1 MAATVIDALL
11 VTLGLDTSDFRK
23 GQKDVSDD
31 LKKQREDAKKTA
43 KEMAEQGK
51 KAASFFSSIKT
62 ELLALTGVTVT
73 AGGLM
78 SLVKNTTSSLMDLSI
93 QSKALGM
100 TARELDGFGKAAESA
115 GSSFERITAALQ
127 GFQAAKQGSL
137 FGDTSSP
144 IFSGMRMLTALTGD
158 TFDVYSKDA
167 KSLAR
172 SYLESLRKVKD
183 PNIRRQIGAMGG
195 FDDATIQRNQEGRF
209 LPDVDRLT
217 KSSGITDASVKGAK
231 EFTEAWVVLNQNLET
246 TKNQFY
252 TFLIPYVREF
262 NGVLLQLSNWM
273 KSHPDEMRQKVES
286 FFGAIESGA
295 KVADN
300 AARSVGGW
308 ENAIKLLVATWVM
321 GITKA
326 FTGLFALTPP
336 AWFVA
341 ASAVGVG
348 AYQNISNAATKADHT
363 DSLWESIKQRWSA
376 GGWYNNQQNIQA
388 LSPEQRKKD
397 QDERSFWESTKN
409 LLSQAV
415 NALISPAG
423 AASMQPNIVG
433 GYQPNVPLNALPEQR
448 RQQQD
453 ERDYWES
460 TKNLLSKIA
469 DALISPA
476 GAATMQPDTSGY
488 QPNVPLNA
496 QAARLGAKGKAFLQ
510 AMAGEFGALEG
521 KYGLPAGLLSSVAA
535 TESGGDP
542 FAVSPKGAK
551 GPFQFMDGT
560 ARDMGLKGMDVYDPH
575 KSADAAARYLRYLL
589 DATGGDLEK
598 TLASY
603 NWGLG
608 NVQKKGMD
616 NLPSET
622 RNYVPKVMA
631 GMRPGAGMAV
641 DRAMPGQAG
650 GVYNFYGTKITTQ
663 AQNVEQLTSD
673 IKKHGDNRVM
683 LMAGYSGQ

>member
-11 VTLGLDTSDFRK
+11 VTLGLDTSQFRK
-23 GQKDVSDD
+23 GQQEVSDD
-31 LKKQREDAKKTA
+31 LKKQREDAKNTA

-73 AGGLM
+73 AGGLI
-78 SLVKNTTSSLMDLSI
+78 SFLKSTTSGLMDLSI
-93 QSKALGM
+93 QSKALGLS
-100 TARELDGFGKAAESA
+100 ARELDGWSKSAEAA
-115 GSSFERITAALQ
+115 GSSAEKISASLQ
-127 GFQAAKQGSL
+127 GFQGAIQGARVGDYSSSI
-137 FGDTSSP
+137 FG
-144 IFSGMRMLTALTGD
+144 GLAQLNALTGQN
-158 TFDVYSKDA
+158 FDVWGQDA
-167 KSLAR
+167 SSLAKT
-172 SYLESLRKVKD
+172 SLDALRKISD
-183 PNIRRQIGAMGG
+183 PNLRRQVGLSLG
-195 FDDATIQRNQEGRF
+195 FDDATLQRNQEGKF

-217 KSSGITDASVKGAK
+217 KSSGITDASTKGAK
-231 EFTEAWVVLNQNLET
+231 EFTAAWAELGQNLDTVKNQIYVGLIPTIRDLNGLLIEWSSGNAKSSSFFKELKRDINDITGIDLGSWTLSGDLRNLKDNFSMLGKVLNHLGNALNELNNGNFS
-246 TKNQFY
+246 KAAD
-252 TFLIPYVREF
+252 EF
-262 NGVLLQLSNWM
+262 KKAWYGTEDGKPTGNDALPGV
-273 KSHPDEMRQKVES
+273 
-286 FFGAIESGA
+286 
-295 KVADN
+295 
-300 AARSVGGW
+300 
-308 ENAIKLLVATWVM
+308 
-321 GITKA
+321 TKA
-326 FTGLFALTPP
+326 A
-336 AWFVA
+336 
-341 ASAVGVG
+341 
-348 AYQNISNAATKADHT
+348 
-363 DSLWESIKQRWSA
+363 E
-376 GGWYNNQQNIQA
+376 QA
-388 LSPEQRKKD
+388 LKKNGGTLDFKPD
-397 QDERSFWESTKN
+397 QDSAY
-409 LLSQAV
+409 LSPQQQATQKMLDAV
-415 NALISPAG
+415 KF
-423 AASMQPNIVG
+423 QP
-433 GYQPNVPLNALPEQR
+433 LPEQR

-521 KYGLPAGLLSSVAA
+521 KYGLPAGLLSSLSAA
-535 TESGGDP
+535 ESGGDP
-542 FAVSPKGAK
+542 YAVSPKGAK

-560 ARDMGLKGMDVYDPH
+560 ARDLGLKGMDVYDPH

-641 DRAMPGQAG
+641 DRSMPGQSGAT
-650 GVYNFYGTKITTQ
+650 YQFYGTKITTQ

-683 LMAGYSGQ
+683 LLAGYSGQ

>member
-11 VTLGLDTSDFRK
+11 ITLGLDTSDFRK

-73 AGGLM
+73 AGGLI
-78 SLVKNTTSSLMDLSI
+78 SFVKSTTSGLMDLSI

-100 TARELDGFGKAAESA
+100 SAKELDGWAKSAEAA
-115 GSSFERITAALQ
+115 GSSAEKITNVLK
-127 GFQAAKQGSL
+127 GFQDAKQGAT
-137 FGDTSSP
+137 FGDFTNPLYEVAP
-144 IFSGMRMLTALTGD
+144 ILRRLTGVEIN
-158 TFDVYSKDA
+158 TSKDDVPTIA
-167 KSLAR
+167 
-172 SYLESLRKVKD
+172 RKVFSALQKVKN
-183 PNIRRQIGAMGG
+183 PAMRRVLAERVGI
-195 FDDATIQRNQEGRF
+195 DDATLQRNQEGQF

-217 KSSGITDASVKGAK
+217 KSSGITDASTKGAK
-231 EFTEAWVVLNQNLET
+231 EFTAAWAELGQNLDTVKNQIYEGLIPTIRDLNGLLKEWSSGNVKSSSFFKELKRDINDITGIDLGSWTLSSDLRNLKDNFSMLGKVLNHLGNALNEL
-246 TKNQFY
+246 N
-252 TFLIPYVREF
+252 
-262 NGVLLQLSNWM
+262 NGN
-273 KSHPDEMRQKVES
+273 
-286 FFGAIESGA
+286 F
-295 KVADN
+295 
-300 AARSVGGW
+300 
-308 ENAIKLLVATWVM
+308 
-321 GITKA
+321 TKA
-326 FTGLFALTPP
+326 ADEFKKAWYGTEDGKPTGNDALPGVTSNSQSIYENSTYKKYNDLLNKYLPEWLGGTP
-336 AWFVA
+336 
-341 ASAVGVG
+341 S
-348 AYQNISNAATKADHT
+348 D
-363 DSLWESIKQRWSA
+363 
-376 GGWYNNQQNIQA
+376 
-388 LSPEQRKKD
+388 RKKD
-397 QDERSFWESTKN
+397 QDEKSYWDTTK
-409 LLSQAV
+409 
-415 NALISPAG
+415 
-423 AASMQPNIVG
+423 
-433 GYQPNVPLNALPEQR
+433 
-448 RQQQD
+448 
-453 ERDYWES
+453 
-460 TKNLLSKIA
+460 TLLSKIA
-469 DALISPA
+469 DAIVTPA
-476 GAATMQPDTSGY
+476 GASSLEPSIGGY

-560 ARDMGLKGMDVYDPH
+560 ARDLGLKGMDVYDPH

-598 TLASY
+598 ALASY

>member
-11 VTLGLDTSDFRK
+11 ITLGLDTSDFRK

-43 KEMAEQGK
+43 KDMAEQGK

-78 SLVKNTTSSLMDLSI
+78 SFVKSTTSGLMELSI
-93 QSKALGM
+93 QAKSLGM
-100 TARELDGFGKAAESA
+100 TAKELDGVGKAAEAA
-115 GSSFERITAALQ
+115 GSSVEKISAALQ
-127 GFQAAKQGSL
+127 GFQNAKQLAKVGVYDTPVQEAAIRLNSL
-137 FGDTSSP
+137 THDSFNIRDDSAQT
-144 IFSGMRMLTALTGD
+144 
-158 TFDVYSKDA
+158 TFRKI
-167 KSLAR
+167 
-172 SYLESLRKVKD
+172 LESARKVTD
-183 PNIRRQIGAMGG
+183 PDIRRQILQLVGI
-195 FDDATIQRNQEGRF
+195 DDAINQRNQEGKF

-217 KSSGITDASVKGAK
+217 KNSGISDESINGAK
-231 EFTEAWVVLNQNLET
+231 EFNSAWAELNQNLDT

-252 TFLIPYVREF
+252 TFLIPYVRDF
-262 NGVLLQLSNWM
+262 NVVLRDLSNWM
-273 KSHPDEMRQKVES
+273 KSHPEEMKQKVDA

-295 KVADN
+295 KMADK
-300 AARSVGGW
+300 AAQAVGGW
-308 ENAIKLLVATWVM
+308 ENAIKIIIGASVGGKLLFFLANLSKSLLGLARITLPGWLVAAAGLSAADKVDDLNQKAKESGVDVGTYLVGKM
-321 GITKA
+321 KEKQKENAEAFDKHFDYSPSGI
-326 FTGLFALTPP
+326 
-336 AWFVA
+336 
-341 ASAVGVG
+341 
-348 AYQNISNAATKADHT
+348 
-363 DSLWESIKQRWSA
+363 E
-376 GGWYNNQQNIQA
+376 
-388 LSPEQRKKD
+388 LSPQQRATQEMLD
-397 QDERSFWESTKN
+397 
-409 LLSQAV
+409 AV
-415 NALISPAG
+415 KF
-423 AASMQPNIVG
+423 QP
-433 GYQPNVPLNALPEQR
+433 LPEQR

-476 GAATMQPDTSGY
+476 GAATMQPYTSGY

-496 QAARLGAKGKAFLQ
+496 KAARLGAKGKAFLQ

-542 FAVSPKGAK
+542 FAESKAGAK
-551 GPFQFMDGT
+551 GLFQFMPGT
-560 ARDMGLKGMDVYDPH
+560 AKDMGLKGRDVFDPH
-575 KSADAAARYLRYLL
+575 KSADAAGRYLRFLL

-598 TLASY
+598 ALASY

-608 NVQKKGMD
+608 NVKKKGMD

-683 LMAGYSGQ
+683 LLAGYSGQ

>member
-11 VTLGLDTSDFRK
+11 VTLGLDTSQFRK
-23 GQKDVSDD
+23 GQQEVSDD
-31 LKKQREDAKKTA
+31 LKKQREDAKNTA

-217 KSSGITDASVKGAK
+217 KSSGITDASVEGAK
-231 EFTEAWVVLNQNLET
+231 EFTEAWVLLNQNLET

-295 KVADN
+295 KAADN

-308 ENAIKLLVATWVM
+308 ENAIKLLIGLKVATWVM

-336 AWFVA
+336 AWFIA

-363 DSLWESIKQRWSA
+363 DSLWESIKQRWDA
-376 GGWYNNQQNIQA
+376 GGWYNNQQNMQA

-433 GYQPNVPLNALPEQR
+433 GYQPNVPLNA
-448 RQQQD
+448 
-453 ERDYWES
+453 
-460 TKNLLSKIA
+460 
-469 DALISPA
+469 
-476 GAATMQPDTSGY
+476 
-488 QPNVPLNA
+488 

-510 AMAGEFGALEG
+510 AMAGEFGVLEG

-542 FAVSPKGAK
+542 FAESKAGAK
-551 GPFQFMDGT
+551 GLFQFMPGT
-560 ARDMGLKGMDVYDPH
+560 AKDMGLKGRDVFDPH
-575 KSADAAARYLRYLL
+575 KSADAAGRYLRFLL

>member
-11 VTLGLDTSDFRK
+11 VTLGLDTSQFRK
-23 GQKDVSDD
+23 GQQEVSDD
-31 LKKQREDAKKTA
+31 LKKQREDAKNTA

-78 SLVKNTTSSLMDLSI
+78 SFVKSTTSGLMDLSI
-93 QSKALGM
+93 QSKALGLS
-100 TARELDGFGKAAESA
+100 ARELDGWSKSAEAA
-115 GSSFERITAALQ
+115 GSSAEKISASLQ
-127 GFQAAKQGSL
+127 GFQGAIQGARVGDYSSSI
-137 FGDTSSP
+137 FG
-144 IFSGMRMLTALTGD
+144 GLAQLNALTGQN
-158 TFDVYSKDA
+158 FDVWGQDA
-167 KSLAR
+167 SSLAKT
-172 SYLESLRKVKD
+172 SLDALRKISD
-183 PNIRRQIGAMGG
+183 PNLRRQIGLSLG
-195 FDDATIQRNQEGRF
+195 FDDAILQRNQEGQF

-217 KSSGITDASVKGAK
+217 KSSGITDASTKGAK
-231 EFTEAWVVLNQNLET
+231 EFTAAWAELNQSLET

-252 TFLIPYVREF
+252 TFLIPYVRDF
-262 NGVLLQLSNWM
+262 NVVLRDLSNWM
-273 KSHPDEMRQKVES
+273 KSHPEEMKQKVDA

-295 KVADN
+295 KMADK
-300 AARSVGGW
+300 AAQSVGGW
-308 ENAIKLLVATWVM
+308 ENAIKIIIGASVGGKLLFFLTNLSKSLLGLARITLPGWLVAAAGLSAADKVDDLNQKAKESGVDVGTYIVGKM
-321 GITKA
+321 KEKQKENAEAFDKHFDYSPSGI
-326 FTGLFALTPP
+326 
-336 AWFVA
+336 
-341 ASAVGVG
+341 
-348 AYQNISNAATKADHT
+348 
-363 DSLWESIKQRWSA
+363 E
-376 GGWYNNQQNIQA
+376 
-388 LSPEQRKKD
+388 LSPQQRATQEMLD
-397 QDERSFWESTKN
+397 
-409 LLSQAV
+409 AV
-415 NALISPAG
+415 KF
-423 AASMQPNIVG
+423 QP
-433 GYQPNVPLNALPEQR
+433 LPEQR

-460 TKNLLSKIA
+460 TKNPLSKIA

-496 QAARLGAKGKAFLQ
+496 QAARLGAKGRAFLQ
-510 AMAGEFGALEG
+510 AMAGEFGVLEG
-521 KYGLPAGLLSSVAA
+521 KYGLPAGLLSSVAG

-560 ARDMGLKGMDVYDPH
+560 ARDLGLKGMDVYDPH

-598 TLASY
+598 ALASY

>member
-11 VTLGLDTSDFRK
+11 VTLGLDTSQFRK
-23 GQKDVSDD
+23 GQQEVSDD
-31 LKKQREDAKKTA
+31 LKKQREDAKNTA

-78 SLVKNTTSSLMDLSI
+78 SFVKSTTSGLMELSI
-93 QSKALGM
+93 QAKSLGM
-100 TARELDGFGKAAESA
+100 TAKELDGVGKAAEAA
-115 GSSFERITAALQ
+115 GSSVEKISAALQ
-127 GFQAAKQGSL
+127 GFQNAKQLAKVGVYDTPVQEAAIRLNSL
-137 FGDTSSP
+137 THDSFNIRDDSAQT
-144 IFSGMRMLTALTGD
+144 
-158 TFDVYSKDA
+158 TFRKI
-167 KSLAR
+167 
-172 SYLESLRKVKD
+172 LESARKVTD
-183 PNIRRQIGAMGG
+183 PDIRRQILQLVGI
-195 FDDATIQRNQEGRF
+195 DDAINQRNQEGKF
-209 LPDVDRLT
+209 LTDVDRLT
-217 KSSGITDASVKGAK
+217 KSSGITDASTKGAK
-231 EFTEAWVVLNQNLET
+231 EFTAAWAELGQNLDTVKNQIYVGLIPTIRDLNGLLIEWSSGNAKSSSFFKELKRDINDITGIDLGSWTLSSDLRNLKDNFSMLGKVLNHLGNALNELNNGNFS
-246 TKNQFY
+246 KAAD
-252 TFLIPYVREF
+252 EF
-262 NGVLLQLSNWM
+262 KKAWYGTEDGKPTGNDALPGV
-273 KSHPDEMRQKVES
+273 
-286 FFGAIESGA
+286 
-295 KVADN
+295 
-300 AARSVGGW
+300 
-308 ENAIKLLVATWVM
+308 
-321 GITKA
+321 TKA
-326 FTGLFALTPP
+326 A
-336 AWFVA
+336 
-341 ASAVGVG
+341 
-348 AYQNISNAATKADHT
+348 
-363 DSLWESIKQRWSA
+363 E
-376 GGWYNNQQNIQA
+376 QA
-388 LSPEQRKKD
+388 LKKNGGTLDFKPD
-397 QDERSFWESTKN
+397 QDSAY
-409 LLSQAV
+409 LSPQQQATQKMLDAV
-415 NALISPAG
+415 KF
-423 AASMQPNIVG
+423 QP
-433 GYQPNVPLNALPEQR
+433 LPEQR

-521 KYGLPAGLLSSVAA
+521 KYGLPAGLLSSLSAA
-535 TESGGDP
+535 ESGGDP
-542 FAVSPKGAK
+542 YAVSPKGAK

-560 ARDMGLKGMDVYDPH
+560 ARDLGLKGMDVYDPH

-641 DRAMPGQAG
+641 DRAMPGQSGAT
-650 GVYNFYGTKITTQ
+650 YQFYGTKITTQ

-683 LMAGYSGQ
+683 LLAGYSGQ

>member
-11 VTLGLDTSDFRK
+11 ITLGLDTSDFRK

-51 KAASFFSSIKT
+51 KAAAFFGSIKT

-217 KSSGITDASVKGAK
+217 KSSGITDASTKGAK
-231 EFTEAWVVLNQNLET
+231 EFTAAWAELEQNLDTVKNQIYVGLIPTIRDLNGLLIEWSSGNAKSSSFFKELKRDINDITGIDLGGWTLSSDLRNLKDNFSMLGKVLNHLGNALNELNNGNFS
-246 TKNQFY
+246 KAAD
-252 TFLIPYVREF
+252 EF
-262 NGVLLQLSNWM
+262 KKAWYGTEDGKPTGNDALPGVTSNSQSIYENSTYKKYNDLLNKYLPEWL
-273 KSHPDEMRQKVES
+273 
-286 FFGAIESGA
+286 
-295 KVADN
+295 
-300 AARSVGGW
+300 GG
-308 ENAIKLLVATWVM
+308 
-321 GITKA
+321 
-326 FTGLFALTPP
+326 TP
-336 AWFVA
+336 
-341 ASAVGVG
+341 S
-348 AYQNISNAATKADHT
+348 D
-363 DSLWESIKQRWSA
+363 
-376 GGWYNNQQNIQA
+376 
-388 LSPEQRKKD
+388 RKKD
-397 QDERSFWESTKN
+397 QDEKSYWDTTK
-409 LLSQAV
+409 
-415 NALISPAG
+415 
-423 AASMQPNIVG
+423 
-433 GYQPNVPLNALPEQR
+433 
-448 RQQQD
+448 
-453 ERDYWES
+453 
-460 TKNLLSKIA
+460 TLLSKIA
-469 DALISPA
+469 DAIVTPA
-476 GAATMQPDTSGY
+476 GASSLEPSIGGY

-521 KYGLPAGLLSSVAA
+521 KYGLPSGLLSSVAA

-542 FAVSPKGAK
+542 YAVSPKGAK
-551 GPFQFMDGT
+551 GPFQLMDGT
-560 ARDMGLKGMDVYDPH
+560 ARDLGLKGMDVYDPH

-663 AQNVEQLTSD
+663 AQNVQQLTSD

>member
-11 VTLGLDTSDFRK
+11 VTLGLDTSQFRK
-23 GQKDVSDD
+23 GQQEVSDD
-31 LKKQREDAKKTA
+31 LKKQREDAKNTA

-217 KSSGITDASVKGAK
+217 KSSGITDASTKGAK
-231 EFTEAWVVLNQNLET
+231 EFTAAWAELGQNLDTVKNQIYEGLIPTIRDLNGLLKEWSSGNVKSSSFFKELKRDINDVTGIDLGSWTLSSDLRNLKDNFSMLGRVLNHLGNALNEL
-246 TKNQFY
+246 N
-252 TFLIPYVREF
+252 
-262 NGVLLQLSNWM
+262 NGN
-273 KSHPDEMRQKVES
+273 
-286 FFGAIESGA
+286 F
-295 KVADN
+295 
-300 AARSVGGW
+300 
-308 ENAIKLLVATWVM
+308 
-321 GITKA
+321 TKA
-326 FTGLFALTPP
+326 ADEFKKAWYGTEDGKSTGNDALPGVTSNSQSIYENGTYKKYNDLLNKYLPEWLGGTP
-336 AWFVA
+336 
-341 ASAVGVG
+341 S
-348 AYQNISNAATKADHT
+348 D
-363 DSLWESIKQRWSA
+363 
-376 GGWYNNQQNIQA
+376 
-388 LSPEQRKKD
+388 RKKD
-397 QDERSFWESTKN
+397 QDEKSYWDTTK
-409 LLSQAV
+409 A
-415 NALISPAG
+415 
-423 AASMQPNIVG
+423 
-433 GYQPNVPLNALPEQR
+433 
-448 RQQQD
+448 
-453 ERDYWES
+453 
-460 TKNLLSKIA
+460 LLSKIA
-469 DALISPA
+469 NAIVTPA
-476 GAATMQPDTSGY
+476 GASSADPNIGGY

-521 KYGLPAGLLSSVAA
+521 KYGLPSGLLSSVAA

-542 FAVSPKGAK
+542 FAESKAGAK
-551 GPFQFMDGT
+551 GLFQFMPGT
-560 ARDMGLKGMDVYDPH
+560 AKDMGLKGRDVFDPH

-589 DATGGDLEK
+589 EATGGDLEK

-641 DRAMPGQAG
+641 DRAMPGQSGAT
-650 GVYNFYGTKITTQ
+650 YQFYGTKITTQ

-683 LMAGYSGQ
+683 LLAGYSGQ

>member
-11 VTLGLDTSDFRK
+11 VTLGLDTSQFRK
-23 GQKDVSDD
+23 GQQEVSDD
-31 LKKQREDAKKTA
+31 LKKQREDAKNTA

-73 AGGLM
+73 AGGLI
-78 SLVKNTTSSLMDLSI
+78 SFVKSTTSGLMDLSI
-93 QSKALGM
+93 QSKALGLS
-100 TARELDGFGKAAESA
+100 ARELDGWSKSAEAA
-115 GSSFERITAALQ
+115 GSSAEKISASLQ
-127 GFQAAKQGSL
+127 GFQGAIQGARVGDYSSSI
-137 FGDTSSP
+137 FG
-144 IFSGMRMLTALTGD
+144 GLAQLNALTGQN
-158 TFDVYSKDA
+158 FDVWGQDA
-167 KSLAR
+167 SSLAKT
-172 SYLESLRKVKD
+172 SLDALRKISD
-183 PNIRRQIGAMGG
+183 PNLRRQVGLSLG
-195 FDDATIQRNQEGRF
+195 FDDATLQRNQEGKF

-217 KSSGITDASVKGAK
+217 KSSGITDASTKGAK
-231 EFTEAWVVLNQNLET
+231 EFTAAWAELGQNLDTVKNQIYVGLIPTIRDLNGLLIEWSSGNAKSSSFFKELKRDINDITGIDLGSWTLSSDLRNLKDNFSMLGKVLNHLGNALNELNNGNFS
-246 TKNQFY
+246 KAAD
-252 TFLIPYVREF
+252 EF
-262 NGVLLQLSNWM
+262 KKAWYGTEDGKPSGNDALPGV
-273 KSHPDEMRQKVES
+273 
-286 FFGAIESGA
+286 
-295 KVADN
+295 
-300 AARSVGGW
+300 
-308 ENAIKLLVATWVM
+308 
-321 GITKA
+321 TKA
-326 FTGLFALTPP
+326 A
-336 AWFVA
+336 
-341 ASAVGVG
+341 
-348 AYQNISNAATKADHT
+348 
-363 DSLWESIKQRWSA
+363 E
-376 GGWYNNQQNIQA
+376 QA
-388 LSPEQRKKD
+388 LKKNGGTLDFKPD
-397 QDERSFWESTKN
+397 QDSAY
-409 LLSQAV
+409 LSPQQQATQKMLDAV
-415 NALISPAG
+415 KF
-423 AASMQPNIVG
+423 QP
-433 GYQPNVPLNALPEQR
+433 LPEQR

-453 ERDYWES
+453 ERGYWES

-521 KYGLPAGLLSSVAA
+521 KYGLPAGLLSSVAG

-560 ARDMGLKGMDVYDPH
+560 ARDLGLKGMDVYDPH

-598 TLASY
+598 ALASY

-641 DRAMPGQAG
+641 DRAMPGQSGAT
-650 GVYNFYGTKITTQ
+650 YQFYGTKITTQ

-683 LMAGYSGQ
+683 LLAGYSGQ

>member
-11 VTLGLDTSDFRK
+11 ITLGLDTSDFRK

-31 LKKQREDAKKTA
+31 LKKQREDAKNTA

-73 AGGLM
+73 AGGLI
-78 SLVKNTTSSLMDLSI
+78 SFVKSTTSGLMELSI
-93 QSKALGM
+93 QAKSLGM
-100 TARELDGFGKAAESA
+100 TAKELDGVGKAAEAA
-115 GSSFERITAALQ
+115 GSSVEKISAALQ
-127 GFQAAKQGSL
+127 GFQNAKQLAKVGVYDTPVQEAAIRLNSL
-137 FGDTSSP
+137 THDSFNIRDDSAQT
-144 IFSGMRMLTALTGD
+144 
-158 TFDVYSKDA
+158 TFRKI
-167 KSLAR
+167 
-172 SYLESLRKVKD
+172 LESARKVTD
-183 PNIRRQIGAMGG
+183 PDIRRQILQLVGI
-195 FDDATIQRNQEGRF
+195 DDAINQRNQEGKF
-209 LPDVDRLT
+209 LTDVDRLT
-217 KSSGITDASVKGAK
+217 KSSGITDASTKGAK
-231 EFTEAWVVLNQNLET
+231 EFTAAWAELGQNLGTVKNQIYVGLIPTIRDLNGLLIEWSSGNAKSSSFFKELKRDINDITGIDLGSWTLSGDLRNLKDNFSMLGKVLNHLGNALNELNNGNFS
-246 TKNQFY
+246 KAAD
-252 TFLIPYVREF
+252 EF
-262 NGVLLQLSNWM
+262 KKAWYGTEDGKPTGNDALPGV
-273 KSHPDEMRQKVES
+273 
-286 FFGAIESGA
+286 
-295 KVADN
+295 
-300 AARSVGGW
+300 
-308 ENAIKLLVATWVM
+308 
-321 GITKA
+321 TKA
-326 FTGLFALTPP
+326 AEHALKKNGGTLDFKPDQD
-336 AWFVA
+336 
-341 ASAVGVG
+341 SA
-348 AYQNISNAATKADHT
+348 Y
-363 DSLWESIKQRWSA
+363 
-376 GGWYNNQQNIQA
+376 
-388 LSPEQRKKD
+388 LSPQ
-397 QDERSFWESTKN
+397 Q
-409 LLSQAV
+409 QATQKMLDAV
-415 NALISPAG
+415 KF
-423 AASMQPNIVG
+423 QP
-433 GYQPNVPLNALPEQR
+433 LPEQR

-510 AMAGEFGALEG
+510 AMAGEFGVLEG
-521 KYGLPAGLLSSVAA
+521 KYGLPAGLLSSVAG

-560 ARDMGLKGMDVYDPH
+560 ARDLGLKGMDVYDPH

-598 TLASY
+598 ALASY

-683 LMAGYSGQ
+683 LLAGYSGQ

>member
-11 VTLGLDTSDFRK
+11 VTLGLDTSQFRK
-23 GQKDVSDD
+23 GQQEVSDD
-31 LKKQREDAKKTA
+31 LKKQREDAKNTA

-78 SLVKNTTSSLMDLSI
+78 SFVKSTTSGLMELSI
-93 QSKALGM
+93 QAKSLGM
-100 TARELDGFGKAAESA
+100 TAKELDGVGKAAEAA
-115 GSSFERITAALQ
+115 GSSVEKISAALQ
-127 GFQAAKQGSL
+127 GVQNAKQLAKVGVYDTPVQEAAIRLNSL
-137 FGDTSSP
+137 THDSFNIRDDSAQT
-144 IFSGMRMLTALTGD
+144 
-158 TFDVYSKDA
+158 TFRKI
-167 KSLAR
+167 
-172 SYLESLRKVKD
+172 LESARKVTD
-183 PNIRRQIGAMGG
+183 PDIRRQILQLVGI
-195 FDDATIQRNQEGRF
+195 DDAINQRNQEGKF
-209 LPDVDRLT
+209 LTDVDRLT
-217 KSSGITDASVKGAK
+217 KSSGITDASTKGAK
-231 EFTEAWVVLNQNLET
+231 EFTAAWAELGQNLDTVKNQIYVGLIPTIRDLNGLLIEWSSGNAKSSSFFKELKRDINDITGIDLGSWTLSGDLRNLKDNFSMLGKVLNHLGNALNELNNGNFS
-246 TKNQFY
+246 KAAD
-252 TFLIPYVREF
+252 EF
-262 NGVLLQLSNWM
+262 KKAWYGTEDGKPTGNDALPGV
-273 KSHPDEMRQKVES
+273 
-286 FFGAIESGA
+286 
-295 KVADN
+295 
-300 AARSVGGW
+300 
-308 ENAIKLLVATWVM
+308 
-321 GITKA
+321 TKA
-326 FTGLFALTPP
+326 A
-336 AWFVA
+336 
-341 ASAVGVG
+341 
-348 AYQNISNAATKADHT
+348 
-363 DSLWESIKQRWSA
+363 E
-376 GGWYNNQQNIQA
+376 QA
-388 LSPEQRKKD
+388 LKKNGGTLDFKPD
-397 QDERSFWESTKN
+397 QDSAY
-409 LLSQAV
+409 LSPQQQATQKMLDAV
-415 NALISPAG
+415 KF
-423 AASMQPNIVG
+423 QP
-433 GYQPNVPLNALPEQR
+433 LPEQR

-521 KYGLPAGLLSSVAA
+521 KYGLPAGLLSSVSA

-542 FAVSPKGAK
+542 LAVSPKGAK

-560 ARDMGLKGMDVYDPH
+560 ARDLGLKGMDVYDPH

-598 TLASY
+598 ALASY

-641 DRAMPGQAG
+641 DRAMPGQSGAT
-650 GVYNFYGTKITTQ
+650 YQFYGTKITTQ

-683 LMAGYSGQ
+683 LLAGYSGQ

>member
-11 VTLGLDTSDFRK
+11 VTLGLDTSQFRK
-23 GQKDVSDD
+23 GQQEVSDD
-31 LKKQREDAKKTA
+31 LKKQREDAKNTA

-73 AGGLM
+73 AGGLI
-78 SLVKNTTSSLMDLSI
+78 SFVKSTTSGLMDLSI
-93 QSKALGM
+93 QSKALGLS
-100 TARELDGFGKAAESA
+100 ARELDGWSKSAEAA
-115 GSSFERITAALQ
+115 GSSAEKISASLQ
-127 GFQAAKQGSL
+127 GFQGAIQGARVGDYSSSI
-137 FGDTSSP
+137 FG
-144 IFSGMRMLTALTGD
+144 GLAQLNALTGQN
-158 TFDVYSKDA
+158 FDVWGQDA
-167 KSLAR
+167 SSLAKT
-172 SYLESLRKVKD
+172 SLDALRKISD
-183 PNIRRQIGAMGG
+183 PNLRRQVGLSLG
-195 FDDATIQRNQEGRF
+195 FDDATLQRNQEGKF

-217 KSSGITDASVKGAK
+217 KSSGITDASTKGAK
-231 EFTEAWVVLNQNLET
+231 EFTAAWAELNQSLET

-252 TFLIPYVREF
+252 TFLIPYVRDF
-262 NGVLLQLSNWM
+262 NVVLRDLSNWM
-273 KSHPDEMRQKVES
+273 KSHPEEMKQKVDA

-295 KVADN
+295 KMADK
-300 AARSVGGW
+300 AAQAVGGW
-308 ENAIKLLVATWVM
+308 ENAIKIIIGASVGGKLLFFLENLSKSLLGLARITLPGWLVAAAGLSAADKVDDLNQKAKESGVDVGTYLVGKM
-321 GITKA
+321 KEKQKENAEAFDKHFDYSPSGI
-326 FTGLFALTPP
+326 
-336 AWFVA
+336 
-341 ASAVGVG
+341 
-348 AYQNISNAATKADHT
+348 
-363 DSLWESIKQRWSA
+363 E
-376 GGWYNNQQNIQA
+376 
-388 LSPEQRKKD
+388 LSPQQRATQEMLD
-397 QDERSFWESTKN
+397 
-409 LLSQAV
+409 AV
-415 NALISPAG
+415 KF
-423 AASMQPNIVG
+423 QP
-433 GYQPNVPLNALPEQR
+433 LPEQR

-521 KYGLPAGLLSSVAA
+521 KYGLPAGLLSSVAG

-560 ARDMGLKGMDVYDPH
+560 ARDLGLKGMDVYDPH

-598 TLASY
+598 ALASY

-641 DRAMPGQAG
+641 DRAMPGQSGAT
-650 GVYNFYGTKITTQ
+650 YQFYGTKITTQ

-683 LMAGYSGQ
+683 LLAGYSGQ

>member
-1 MAATVIDALL
+1 
-11 VTLGLDTSDFRK
+11 
-23 GQKDVSDD
+23 
-31 LKKQREDAKKTA
+31 
-43 KEMAEQGK
+43 
-51 KAASFFSSIKT
+51 T

-78 SLVKNTTSSLMDLSI
+78 SFVKSTTSGLMDLSI

-100 TARELDGFGKAAESA
+100 SAKELDGWAKSAEAA
-115 GSSFERITAALQ
+115 GSSAEKISAALQ
-127 GFQAAKQGSL
+127 GFQDAKQLAKVGVYDTPVQEAAIRLNSL
-137 FGDTSSP
+137 THDSFNIRDDSAQT
-144 IFSGMRMLTALTGD
+144 
-158 TFDVYSKDA
+158 TFRKILDSA
-167 KSLAR
+167 
-172 SYLESLRKVKD
+172 RKVTD
-183 PNIRRQIGAMGG
+183 PDIRRQILQLVGI
-195 FDDATIQRNQEGRF
+195 DDAINQRNQEGQF

-217 KSSGITDASVKGAK
+217 KSSGITDASTKGAK
-231 EFTEAWVVLNQNLET
+231 EFTAAWAELNQSLET

-252 TFLIPYVREF
+252 TFLIPYVRDF
-262 NGVLLQLSNWM
+262 NVVLRDLSNWM
-273 KSHPDEMRQKVES
+273 KSHPEEVKQKVDA

-295 KVADN
+295 KMADK
-300 AARSVGGW
+300 AAQEVGGW
-308 ENAIKLLVATWVM
+308 ENAIKLLIGLKVATWVM

-388 LSPEQRKKD
+388 VSPEQRKKD

-433 GYQPNVPLNALPEQR
+433 GYQPNVPLNA
-448 RQQQD
+448 
-453 ERDYWES
+453 
-460 TKNLLSKIA
+460 
-469 DALISPA
+469 
-476 GAATMQPDTSGY
+476 
-488 QPNVPLNA
+488 
-496 QAARLGAKGKAFLQ
+496 QAARLGAKGRAFLQ

-542 FAVSPKGAK
+542 FAESKAGAK
-551 GPFQFMDGT
+551 GLFQFMPGT
-560 ARDMGLKGMDVYDPH
+560 AKDMGLKGRDVYDPH
-575 KSADAAARYLRYLL
+575 KSAEAAAKYLRWLM

-616 NLPSET
+616 NMPAET

-641 DRAMPGQAG
+641 DRAM
-650 GVYNFYGTKITTQ
+650 
-663 AQNVEQLTSD
+663 
-673 IKKHGDNRVM
+673 
-683 LMAGYSGQ
+683 

>member
-11 VTLGLDTSDFRK
+11 ITLGLDTSDFRK

-73 AGGLM
+73 AGGLI
-78 SLVKNTTSSLMDLSI
+78 SFVKSTTSGLMDLSI
-93 QSKALGM
+93 QSKALGLS
-100 TARELDGFGKAAESA
+100 ARELDGWSKSAEAA
-115 GSSFERITAALQ
+115 GSSAEKISASLQ
-127 GFQAAKQGSL
+127 GFQGAIQGARVGDYSSSI
-137 FGDTSSP
+137 FG
-144 IFSGMRMLTALTGD
+144 GLAQLNALTGQN
-158 TFDVYSKDA
+158 FDVWGQDA
-167 KSLAR
+167 SSLAKT
-172 SYLESLRKVKD
+172 SLDALRKISD
-183 PNIRRQIGAMGG
+183 PNLRRQVGLSLG
-195 FDDATIQRNQEGRF
+195 FDDATLQRNQEGKF

-217 KSSGITDASVKGAK
+217 KSSGITDASTKGAK
-231 EFTEAWVVLNQNLET
+231 EFTAAWAELNQSLET

-252 TFLIPYVREF
+252 TFLIPYVRDF
-262 NGVLLQLSNWM
+262 NVVLRDLSNWM
-273 KSHPDEMRQKVES
+273 KSHPEEMKQKVDA

-295 KVADN
+295 KMADK
-300 AARSVGGW
+300 AAQAVGGW
-308 ENAIKLLVATWVM
+308 ENAIKIIIGASVGGKLLFFLTNLSKSLLGLARITLPGWLVAAAGLSAADKVDDLNQ
-321 GITKA
+321 KA
-326 FTGLFALTPP
+326 KESG
-336 AWFVA
+336 VD
-341 ASAVGVG
+341 VGTYLVG
-348 AYQNISNAATKADHT
+348 KMKEKQKENAEAFDKHFDY
-363 DSLWESIKQRWSA
+363 SPSGME
-376 GGWYNNQQNIQA
+376 
-388 LSPEQRKKD
+388 LSPQ
-397 QDERSFWESTKN
+397 Q
-409 LLSQAV
+409 QATQKMLDAV
-415 NALISPAG
+415 KF
-423 AASMQPNIVG
+423 QP
-433 GYQPNVPLNALPEQR
+433 LPEQR

-521 KYGLPAGLLSSVAA
+521 KYDLPAGLLSSVAA

-560 ARDMGLKGMDVYDPH
+560 ARDLGLKGMDVYDPH

-641 DRAMPGQAG
+641 DRAMPGQSGAT
-650 GVYNFYGTKITTQ
+650 YQFYGTKITTQ

-683 LMAGYSGQ
+683 LLAGYSGQ

>member
-11 VTLGLDTSDFRK
+11 ITLGLDTSDFRK

-78 SLVKNTTSSLMDLSI
+78 SFVKSTTSGLMDLSI
-93 QSKALGM
+93 QSKALGLS
-100 TARELDGFGKAAESA
+100 ARELDGWSKSAEAA
-115 GSSFERITAALQ
+115 GSSAEKISASLQ
-127 GFQAAKQGSL
+127 GFQGAIQGARVGDYSSSI
-137 FGDTSSP
+137 FG
-144 IFSGMRMLTALTGD
+144 GLAQLNALTGQN
-158 TFDVYSKDA
+158 FDVWGQDA
-167 KSLAR
+167 SSLAKT
-172 SYLESLRKVKD
+172 SLDALRKISD
-183 PNIRRQIGAMGG
+183 PNLRRQVGLSLG
-195 FDDATIQRNQEGRF
+195 FDDATLQRNQEGKF

-217 KSSGITDASVKGAK
+217 KSSGITDASTKGAK
-231 EFTEAWVVLNQNLET
+231 EFTAAWAELNQSLET

-252 TFLIPYVREF
+252 TFLIPYVRDF
-262 NGVLLQLSNWM
+262 NVVLRDLSNWM
-273 KSHPDEMRQKVES
+273 KSHPEEMKQKVDA

-295 KVADN
+295 KMADK
-300 AARSVGGW
+300 AAQAVGGW
-308 ENAIKLLVATWVM
+308 ENAIKIIIGASVGGKLLFFLANLSKSLLGLARITLPGWLVAAAGLSAADKVDDLNQKAKESGVDVGTYLVGKM
-321 GITKA
+321 KEKQKENAEAFDKHFDYSPSGI
-326 FTGLFALTPP
+326 
-336 AWFVA
+336 
-341 ASAVGVG
+341 
-348 AYQNISNAATKADHT
+348 
-363 DSLWESIKQRWSA
+363 E
-376 GGWYNNQQNIQA
+376 
-388 LSPEQRKKD
+388 LSPQQRATQEMLD
-397 QDERSFWESTKN
+397 
-409 LLSQAV
+409 AV
-415 NALISPAG
+415 KF
-423 AASMQPNIVG
+423 QP
-433 GYQPNVPLNALPEQR
+433 LPEQR

-521 KYGLPAGLLSSVAA
+521 KYGLPAGLLSSVAG

-560 ARDMGLKGMDVYDPH
+560 ARDLGLKGMDVYDPH

-598 TLASY
+598 ALASY

-641 DRAMPGQAG
+641 DRAMPGQSGAT
-650 GVYNFYGTKITTQ
+650 YQFYGTKITTQ

-683 LMAGYSGQ
+683 LLAGYSGQ

>member
-11 VTLGLDTSDFRK
+11 ITLGLDTSDFRK

-51 KAASFFSSIKT
+51 KAAAFFGSIKT

-78 SLVKNTTSSLMDLSI
+78 SFVKSTTSGLMDLSI
-93 QSKALGM
+93 QSKALGLS
-100 TARELDGFGKAAESA
+100 ARELDGWSKSAEAA
-115 GSSFERITAALQ
+115 GSSAEKISASLQ
-127 GFQAAKQGSL
+127 GFQGAIQGARVGDYSSSI
-137 FGDTSSP
+137 FG
-144 IFSGMRMLTALTGD
+144 GLAQLNALTGQN
-158 TFDVYSKDA
+158 FDVWGQDA
-167 KSLAR
+167 SSLAKT
-172 SYLESLRKVKD
+172 SLDALRKISD
-183 PNIRRQIGAMGG
+183 PNLRRQVGLSLG
-195 FDDATIQRNQEGRF
+195 FDDATLQRNQEGKF

-217 KSSGITDASVKGAK
+217 KSSGITDASTKGAK
-231 EFTEAWVVLNQNLET
+231 EFTAAWAELNQSLET

-252 TFLIPYVREF
+252 TFLIPYVRDF
-262 NGVLLQLSNWM
+262 NVVLRDLSNWM
-273 KSHPDEMRQKVES
+273 KSHPEEMKQKVDA

-295 KVADN
+295 KMADK
-300 AARSVGGW
+300 AAQAVGGW
-308 ENAIKLLVATWVM
+308 ENAIKIIIGASVGGKLLFFLTNLSKSLLGLARITLPGWLVAAAGLSAADKVDDLNQ
-321 GITKA
+321 KA
-326 FTGLFALTPP
+326 KESG
-336 AWFVA
+336 VD
-341 ASAVGVG
+341 VGTYLVG
-348 AYQNISNAATKADHT
+348 KMKEKQKENAEAFDKHFDY
-363 DSLWESIKQRWSA
+363 SPSGME
-376 GGWYNNQQNIQA
+376 
-388 LSPEQRKKD
+388 LSPQ
-397 QDERSFWESTKN
+397 Q
-409 LLSQAV
+409 QATQKMLDAV
-415 NALISPAG
+415 KF
-423 AASMQPNIVG
+423 QP
-433 GYQPNVPLNALPEQR
+433 LPEQR

-521 KYGLPAGLLSSVAA
+521 KYDLPAGLLSSVAA

-560 ARDMGLKGMDVYDPH
+560 ARDLGLKGMDVYDPH
-575 KSADAAARYLRYLL
+575 KSADAAARYLRFLL

-641 DRAMPGQAG
+641 DRAMPGQSGAT
-650 GVYNFYGTKITTQ
+650 YQFYGTKITTQ
-663 AQNVEQLTSD
+663 AQNVQQLTSD

>member
-11 VTLGLDTSDFRK
+11 VTLGLDTSQFRK
-23 GQKDVSDD
+23 GQQEVSDD
-31 LKKQREDAKKTA
+31 LKKQREDAKNTA

-73 AGGLM
+73 AGGLI
-78 SLVKNTTSSLMDLSI
+78 SFVKSTTSGLMDLSI
-93 QSKALGM
+93 QSKALGLS
-100 TARELDGFGKAAESA
+100 ARELDGWSKSAEAA
-115 GSSFERITAALQ
+115 GSSAEKISASLQ
-127 GFQAAKQGSL
+127 GFQGAIQGARVGDYSSSI
-137 FGDTSSP
+137 FG
-144 IFSGMRMLTALTGD
+144 GLAQLNALTGQN
-158 TFDVYSKDA
+158 FDVWGQDA
-167 KSLAR
+167 SSLAKT
-172 SYLESLRKVKD
+172 SLDALRKISD
-183 PNIRRQIGAMGG
+183 PNLRRQVGLSLG
-195 FDDATIQRNQEGRF
+195 FDDATLQRNQEGKF

-217 KSSGITDASVKGAK
+217 KSSGITDASTKGAK
-231 EFTEAWVVLNQNLET
+231 EFTAAWAELGQNLDTVKNQIYVGLIPTIRDLNGLLIEWSSGNAKSSSFFKELKRDINDITGIDLGSWTLSGDLRNLKDNFSMLGKVLNHLGNALNELNNGNFS
-246 TKNQFY
+246 KAAD
-252 TFLIPYVREF
+252 EF
-262 NGVLLQLSNWM
+262 KKAWYGTEDGKPTGNDALPGV
-273 KSHPDEMRQKVES
+273 
-286 FFGAIESGA
+286 
-295 KVADN
+295 
-300 AARSVGGW
+300 
-308 ENAIKLLVATWVM
+308 
-321 GITKA
+321 TKA
-326 FTGLFALTPP
+326 A
-336 AWFVA
+336 
-341 ASAVGVG
+341 
-348 AYQNISNAATKADHT
+348 
-363 DSLWESIKQRWSA
+363 E
-376 GGWYNNQQNIQA
+376 QA
-388 LSPEQRKKD
+388 LKKNGGTLDFKPD
-397 QDERSFWESTKN
+397 QDSAY
-409 LLSQAV
+409 LSPQQQATQKMLDAV
-415 NALISPAG
+415 KF
-423 AASMQPNIVG
+423 QP
-433 GYQPNVPLNALPEQR
+433 LPEQR

-521 KYGLPAGLLSSVAA
+521 KYDLPAGLLSSVSA

-542 FAVSPKGAK
+542 YAVSPKGAK

-560 ARDMGLKGMDVYDPH
+560 ARDLGLKGMDVYDPH

-683 LMAGYSGQ
+683 LLAGYSGQ

>member
-1 MAATVIDALL
+1 MAATVIDALM

-217 KSSGITDASVKGAK
+217 KSSGITDASTKGAK
-231 EFTEAWVVLNQNLET
+231 EFTAAWAELGQNLDTIKNQIYEGLIPTIRDLNGLLKEWSSGNVKSSSFFKELKRDINDITGIDLGSWTLSSDLRNLKDNFSMLGRVLNHLGNALNEL
-246 TKNQFY
+246 N
-252 TFLIPYVREF
+252 
-262 NGVLLQLSNWM
+262 NGN
-273 KSHPDEMRQKVES
+273 
-286 FFGAIESGA
+286 F
-295 KVADN
+295 
-300 AARSVGGW
+300 
-308 ENAIKLLVATWVM
+308 
-321 GITKA
+321 TKA
-326 FTGLFALTPP
+326 ADEFKKAWYGTEDGNPTGNDALPGVTSNSQSIYENGTYKKYNDLLNKYLPEWLGGTP
-336 AWFVA
+336 
-341 ASAVGVG
+341 S
-348 AYQNISNAATKADHT
+348 D
-363 DSLWESIKQRWSA
+363 
-376 GGWYNNQQNIQA
+376 
-388 LSPEQRKKD
+388 RKKD
-397 QDERSFWESTKN
+397 QDEKSYWDTTK
-409 LLSQAV
+409 A
-415 NALISPAG
+415 
-423 AASMQPNIVG
+423 
-433 GYQPNVPLNALPEQR
+433 
-448 RQQQD
+448 
-453 ERDYWES
+453 
-460 TKNLLSKIA
+460 LLSKIA
-469 DALISPA
+469 DAIVTPA
-476 GAATMQPDTSGY
+476 GASSADPNIGGY

-521 KYGLPAGLLSSVAA
+521 KYGLPSGLLSSVAA

-542 FAVSPKGAK
+542 YAVSPKGAK

-560 ARDMGLKGMDVYDPH
+560 ARDLGLKGMDVYDPH

-641 DRAMPGQAG
+641 DRVMPGQAG

-663 AQNVEQLTSD
+663 AQNVQQLTSD

>member
-11 VTLGLDTSDFRK
+11 VTLGLDTSQFRK
-23 GQKDVSDD
+23 GQQEVSDD
-31 LKKQREDAKKTA
+31 LKKQREDAKNTA

-78 SLVKNTTSSLMDLSI
+78 SFVKSTTSGLMDLSI

-100 TARELDGFGKAAESA
+100 SAKELDGWAKSAEAA
-115 GSSFERITAALQ
+115 GSSAEKISAALQ
-127 GFQAAKQGSL
+127 GFQDAKQLAKVGVYDTPVQEAAIRLNSL
-137 FGDTSSP
+137 THDSFNIRDDSAQT
-144 IFSGMRMLTALTGD
+144 
-158 TFDVYSKDA
+158 TFRKILDSA
-167 KSLAR
+167 
-172 SYLESLRKVKD
+172 RKVTD
-183 PNIRRQIGAMGG
+183 PDIRRQILQLVGI
-195 FDDATIQRNQEGRF
+195 DDAINQRNQEGKF

-217 KSSGITDASVKGAK
+217 KSSGITDASTKGAK
-231 EFTEAWVVLNQNLET
+231 EFTAAWAELNQSLET

-252 TFLIPYVREF
+252 TFLIPYVRDF
-262 NGVLLQLSNWM
+262 NVVLRDLSNWM
-273 KSHPDEMRQKVES
+273 KSHPEEMKQKVDA

-295 KVADN
+295 KMADK
-300 AARSVGGW
+300 AAQAVGGW
-308 ENAIKLLVATWVM
+308 ENAIKLLIALKVATWVM
-321 GITKA
+321 GITKV

-388 LSPEQRKKD
+388 VSPEQRKKD

-433 GYQPNVPLNALPEQR
+433 GYQPNVPLNA
-448 RQQQD
+448 
-453 ERDYWES
+453 
-460 TKNLLSKIA
+460 K
-469 DALISPA
+469 
-476 GAATMQPDTSGY
+476 
-488 QPNVPLNA
+488 
-496 QAARLGAKGKAFLQ
+496 AARLGAKGKAFLQ
-510 AMAGEFGALEG
+510 AMAGEFGSLEG

-542 FAVSPKGAK
+542 FAESKAGAK
-551 GPFQFMDGT
+551 GLFQFMPGT
-560 ARDMGLKGMDVYDPH
+560 AKDMGLKGRDVYDPH
-575 KSADAAARYLRYLL
+575 KSAEAAAKYLRWLM

-608 NVQKKGMD
+608 NVQNKGMD

-641 DRAMPGQAG
+641 DRAMPGQSGAT
-650 GVYNFYGTKITTQ
+650 YQFYGTKITTQ

-683 LMAGYSGQ
+683 LLAGYSGQ

>member
-11 VTLGLDTSDFRK
+11 VTLGLDTSQFRK
-23 GQKDVSDD
+23 GQQEVSDD
-31 LKKQREDAKKTA
+31 LKKQREDAKNTA

-73 AGGLM
+73 AGGLI
-78 SLVKNTTSSLMDLSI
+78 SFVKSTTSGLMDLSI
-93 QSKALGM
+93 QSKALGLS
-100 TARELDGFGKAAESA
+100 ARELDGWSKSAEAA
-115 GSSFERITAALQ
+115 GSSAEKISASLQ
-127 GFQAAKQGSL
+127 GFQGAIQGARVGDYSSSI
-137 FGDTSSP
+137 FG
-144 IFSGMRMLTALTGD
+144 GLAQLNALTGQN
-158 TFDVYSKDA
+158 FDVWGQDA
-167 KSLAR
+167 SSLAKT
-172 SYLESLRKVKD
+172 SLDALRKISD
-183 PNIRRQIGAMGG
+183 PNLRRQVGLSLG
-195 FDDATIQRNQEGRF
+195 FDDATLQRNQEGKF

-217 KSSGITDASVKGAK
+217 KSSGITDASTKGAK
-231 EFTEAWVVLNQNLET
+231 EFTAAWAELGQNLDTVKNQIYVGLIPTIRDLNGLLIEWSSGNAKSSSFFKELKRDINDITGIDLGSWTLSGDLRNLKDNFSMLGKVLNHLGNALNELNNGNFS
-246 TKNQFY
+246 KAAD
-252 TFLIPYVREF
+252 EF
-262 NGVLLQLSNWM
+262 KKAWYGTEDGKPTGNDALPGV
-273 KSHPDEMRQKVES
+273 
-286 FFGAIESGA
+286 
-295 KVADN
+295 
-300 AARSVGGW
+300 
-308 ENAIKLLVATWVM
+308 
-321 GITKA
+321 TKA
-326 FTGLFALTPP
+326 A
-336 AWFVA
+336 
-341 ASAVGVG
+341 
-348 AYQNISNAATKADHT
+348 
-363 DSLWESIKQRWSA
+363 E
-376 GGWYNNQQNIQA
+376 QA
-388 LSPEQRKKD
+388 LKKNGGTLDFKPD
-397 QDERSFWESTKN
+397 QDSAY
-409 LLSQAV
+409 LSPQQQATQKMLDAV
-415 NALISPAG
+415 KF
-423 AASMQPNIVG
+423 QP
-433 GYQPNVPLNALPEQR
+433 LPEQR

-521 KYGLPAGLLSSVAA
+521 KYGLPAGLLSSVAG

-560 ARDMGLKGMDVYDPH
+560 ARDLGLKGMDVYDPH

-598 TLASY
+598 ALASY

-641 DRAMPGQAG
+641 DRAMPGQSGAT
-650 GVYNFYGTKITTQ
+650 YQFYGTKITTQ

-683 LMAGYSGQ
+683 LLAGYSGQ

>member
-11 VTLGLDTSDFRK
+11 VTLGLDTSQFRK
-23 GQKDVSDD
+23 GQQEVSDD
-31 LKKQREDAKKTA
+31 LKKQREDAKNTA

-78 SLVKNTTSSLMDLSI
+78 SFVKSTTSGLMELSI
-93 QSKALGM
+93 QAKSLGM
-100 TARELDGFGKAAESA
+100 TAKELDGVGKAAEAA
-115 GSSFERITAALQ
+115 GSSVEKISAALQ
-127 GFQAAKQGSL
+127 GFQNAKQLAKVGVYDTPVQEAAIRLNSL
-137 FGDTSSP
+137 THDSFNIRDDSAQT
-144 IFSGMRMLTALTGD
+144 
-158 TFDVYSKDA
+158 TFRKI
-167 KSLAR
+167 
-172 SYLESLRKVKD
+172 LESARKVTD
-183 PNIRRQIGAMGG
+183 PDIRRQILQLVGI
-195 FDDATIQRNQEGRF
+195 DDAINQRNQEGKF

-217 KSSGITDASVKGAK
+217 KSSGITDASTKGAK
-231 EFTEAWVVLNQNLET
+231 EFTAAWAELGQNLDTVKNQIYVGLIPTIRDLNGLLIEWSSGNAKSSSFFKELKRDINDITGIDLGSWTLSGDLRNLKDNFSMLGKVLNHLGNALNELNNGNFS
-246 TKNQFY
+246 KAAD
-252 TFLIPYVREF
+252 EF
-262 NGVLLQLSNWM
+262 KKAWYGTEDGKPTGNDALPGV
-273 KSHPDEMRQKVES
+273 
-286 FFGAIESGA
+286 
-295 KVADN
+295 
-300 AARSVGGW
+300 
-308 ENAIKLLVATWVM
+308 
-321 GITKA
+321 TKA
-326 FTGLFALTPP
+326 A
-336 AWFVA
+336 
-341 ASAVGVG
+341 
-348 AYQNISNAATKADHT
+348 
-363 DSLWESIKQRWSA
+363 E
-376 GGWYNNQQNIQA
+376 QA
-388 LSPEQRKKD
+388 LKKNGGTLDFKPD
-397 QDERSFWESTKN
+397 QDSAY
-409 LLSQAV
+409 LSPQQQATQKMLDAV
-415 NALISPAG
+415 KF
-423 AASMQPNIVG
+423 QP
-433 GYQPNVPLNALPEQR
+433 LPEQR

-476 GAATMQPDTSGY
+476 GAATMQPDNSGY

-496 QAARLGAKGKAFLQ
+496 QAARLGAKGRAFLQ
-510 AMAGEFGALEG
+510 AMAGEFGVLEG
-521 KYGLPAGLLSSVAA
+521 KYGLPAGLLSSLSAA
-535 TESGGDP
+535 ESGGDP
-542 FAVSPKGAK
+542 YAESPKGAK

-560 ARDMGLKGMDVYDPH
+560 ARDLGLKGMDVYDPH

-616 NLPSET
+616 NLPLET

-641 DRAMPGQAG
+641 DRAMPGQSGAT
-650 GVYNFYGTKITTQ
+650 YQFYGTKITTQ

-683 LMAGYSGQ
+683 LLAGYSGQ

>member
-11 VTLGLDTSDFRK
+11 VTLGLDTSQFRK
-23 GQKDVSDD
+23 GQQEVSDD
-31 LKKQREDAKKTA
+31 LKKQREDAKNTA

-73 AGGLM
+73 AGGLI
-78 SLVKNTTSSLMDLSI
+78 SFVKSTTSSLMDLSI
-93 QSKALGM
+93 QSKALGLS
-100 TARELDGFGKAAESA
+100 ARELDGWSKSAEAA
-115 GSSFERITAALQ
+115 GSSAEKISASLQ
-127 GFQAAKQGSL
+127 GFQGAIQGARVGDYSSSI
-137 FGDTSSP
+137 FG
-144 IFSGMRMLTALTGD
+144 GLAQLNALTGQN
-158 TFDVYSKDA
+158 FDVWGQDA
-167 KSLAR
+167 SSLAKT
-172 SYLESLRKVKD
+172 SLDALRKISD
-183 PNIRRQIGAMGG
+183 PNLRRQVGLSLG
-195 FDDATIQRNQEGRF
+195 FDDATLQRNQEGKF

-217 KSSGITDASVKGAK
+217 KSSGITDASTKGAK
-231 EFTEAWVVLNQNLET
+231 EFTAAWAELGQNLDTVKNQIYVGLIPTIRDLNGLLIEWSSGNAKSSSFFKELKRDINDITGIDLGSWTLSGDLRNLKDNFSMLGKVLNHLGNALNELNNGNFS
-246 TKNQFY
+246 KAAD
-252 TFLIPYVREF
+252 EF
-262 NGVLLQLSNWM
+262 KKAWYGTEDGKPTGNDALPGV
-273 KSHPDEMRQKVES
+273 
-286 FFGAIESGA
+286 
-295 KVADN
+295 
-300 AARSVGGW
+300 
-308 ENAIKLLVATWVM
+308 
-321 GITKA
+321 TKA
-326 FTGLFALTPP
+326 A
-336 AWFVA
+336 
-341 ASAVGVG
+341 
-348 AYQNISNAATKADHT
+348 
-363 DSLWESIKQRWSA
+363 E
-376 GGWYNNQQNIQA
+376 QA
-388 LSPEQRKKD
+388 LKKNGGTLDFKPD
-397 QDERSFWESTKN
+397 QDSAY
-409 LLSQAV
+409 LSPQQQATQKMLDAV
-415 NALISPAG
+415 KF
-423 AASMQPNIVG
+423 QP
-433 GYQPNVPLNALPEQR
+433 LPEQR

-521 KYGLPAGLLSSVAA
+521 KYGLPAGLLSSVSA

-542 FAVSPKGAK
+542 LAVSPKGAK

-560 ARDMGLKGMDVYDPH
+560 ARDLGLKGMDVYDPH

-641 DRAMPGQAG
+641 DRAMPGQSGAT
-650 GVYNFYGTKITTQ
+650 YQFYGTKITTQ

-683 LMAGYSGQ
+683 LLAGYSGQ

>member
-11 VTLGLDTSDFRK
+11 VTLGLDTSQFRK
-23 GQKDVSDD
+23 GQQEVSDE
-31 LKKQREDAKKTA
+31 LKKQREDAKNTA

-217 KSSGITDASVKGAK
+217 KSSGITDASTKGAK
-231 EFTEAWVVLNQNLET
+231 EFTAAWAELGQNLDTVKNQIYEGLIPTIRDLNGLLKEWSSGNVKSSSFFKELKRDINDITGIDLGGWTLSSDLRNLKDNFSMLGKVLNHLGNALNELNNGNFS
-246 TKNQFY
+246 KAAD
-252 TFLIPYVREF
+252 EF
-262 NGVLLQLSNWM
+262 KKAWYGTEDGKPTGNDALPGVTSNSQSIYENSTYKKYNDLLNKYLPEWL
-273 KSHPDEMRQKVES
+273 
-286 FFGAIESGA
+286 
-295 KVADN
+295 
-300 AARSVGGW
+300 GG
-308 ENAIKLLVATWVM
+308 
-321 GITKA
+321 
-326 FTGLFALTPP
+326 TP
-336 AWFVA
+336 
-341 ASAVGVG
+341 S
-348 AYQNISNAATKADHT
+348 D
-363 DSLWESIKQRWSA
+363 
-376 GGWYNNQQNIQA
+376 
-388 LSPEQRKKD
+388 RKKD
-397 QDERSFWESTKN
+397 QDEKSYWDTTK
-409 LLSQAV
+409 
-415 NALISPAG
+415 
-423 AASMQPNIVG
+423 
-433 GYQPNVPLNALPEQR
+433 
-448 RQQQD
+448 
-453 ERDYWES
+453 
-460 TKNLLSKIA
+460 TLLSKIA
-469 DALISPA
+469 DAIVTPA
-476 GAATMQPDTSGY
+476 GASSLEPSIGGY

-510 AMAGEFGALEG
+510 AMAGEFGSLEG

-542 FAVSPKGAK
+542 FAESKAGAK
-551 GPFQFMDGT
+551 GLFQFMPGT
-560 ARDMGLKGMDVYDPH
+560 AKDMGLKGRDVYDPH
-575 KSADAAARYLRYLL
+575 KSAEAAAKYLRWLM

>member
-11 VTLGLDTSDFRK
+11 VTLGLDTSQFRK
-23 GQKDVSDD
+23 GQQEVSDD
-31 LKKQREDAKKTA
+31 LKKQREDAKNTA

-78 SLVKNTTSSLMDLSI
+78 SFVKSTTSGLMELSI
-93 QSKALGM
+93 QAKSLGM
-100 TARELDGFGKAAESA
+100 TAKELDGVGKAAEAA
-115 GSSFERITAALQ
+115 GSSVEKISAALQ
-127 GFQAAKQGSL
+127 GFQNAKQLAKVGVYDTPVQEAAIRLNSL
-137 FGDTSSP
+137 THDSFNIRDDSAQT
-144 IFSGMRMLTALTGD
+144 
-158 TFDVYSKDA
+158 TFRKI
-167 KSLAR
+167 
-172 SYLESLRKVKD
+172 LESARKVTD
-183 PNIRRQIGAMGG
+183 PDIRRQILQLVGI
-195 FDDATIQRNQEGRF
+195 DDAINQRNQEGKF
-209 LPDVDRLT
+209 LTDVDRLT
-217 KSSGITDASVKGAK
+217 KSSGITDASTKGAK
-231 EFTEAWVVLNQNLET
+231 EFTAAWAELGQNLDTVKNQIYVGLIPTIRDLNGLLIEWSSGNAKSSSFFKELKRDINDITGIDLGSWTLSGDLRNLKDNFSMLGKVLNHLGNALNELNNGNFS
-246 TKNQFY
+246 KAAD
-252 TFLIPYVREF
+252 EF
-262 NGVLLQLSNWM
+262 KKAWYGTEDGKPTGNDALPGVTNNAKSTYEDSTYKKYNDLLNKYLPEWL
-273 KSHPDEMRQKVES
+273 
-286 FFGAIESGA
+286 
-295 KVADN
+295 
-300 AARSVGGW
+300 GG
-308 ENAIKLLVATWVM
+308 
-321 GITKA
+321 
-326 FTGLFALTPP
+326 TP
-336 AWFVA
+336 
-341 ASAVGVG
+341 S
-348 AYQNISNAATKADHT
+348 D
-363 DSLWESIKQRWSA
+363 
-376 GGWYNNQQNIQA
+376 
-388 LSPEQRKKD
+388 RKKD
-397 QDERSFWESTKN
+397 QDEKSYWDTTK
-409 LLSQAV
+409 
-415 NALISPAG
+415 
-423 AASMQPNIVG
+423 
-433 GYQPNVPLNALPEQR
+433 
-448 RQQQD
+448 
-453 ERDYWES
+453 
-460 TKNLLSKIA
+460 TLLSKIA
-469 DALISPA
+469 DAIVTPA
-476 GAATMQPDTSGY
+476 GASSLEPSIGGY

-560 ARDMGLKGMDVYDPH
+560 ARDLGLKGMDVYDPH

-641 DRAMPGQAG
+641 DRAMPGQSGAT
-650 GVYNFYGTKITTQ
+650 YQFYGTKITTQ

-683 LMAGYSGQ
+683 LLAGYSGQ

>member
-11 VTLGLDTSDFRK
+11 ITLGLDTSDFRK

-51 KAASFFSSIKT
+51 KAAAFFGSIKT

-78 SLVKNTTSSLMDLSI
+78 SFVKSTTSGLMELSI
-93 QSKALGM
+93 QAKSLGM
-100 TARELDGFGKAAESA
+100 TAKELDGVGKAAEAA
-115 GSSFERITAALQ
+115 GSSVEKISAALQ
-127 GFQAAKQGSL
+127 GFQNAKQLAKVGVYDTPVREAAIRLNSL
-137 FGDTSSP
+137 THDSFNIRDDSAQT
-144 IFSGMRMLTALTGD
+144 
-158 TFDVYSKDA
+158 TFRKI
-167 KSLAR
+167 
-172 SYLESLRKVKD
+172 LESARKVTD
-183 PNIRRQIGAMGG
+183 PDIRRQILQLVGI
-195 FDDATIQRNQEGRF
+195 DDAINQRNQEGKF

-217 KSSGITDASVKGAK
+217 KNSGISDESINGAK
-231 EFTEAWVVLNQNLET
+231 EFNSAWAELNQNLDT

-252 TFLIPYVREF
+252 TFLIPYVRDF
-262 NGVLLQLSNWM
+262 NVVLRDLSNWM
-273 KSHPDEMRQKVES
+273 KSHPEEMKQKVDA

-295 KVADN
+295 KMADK
-300 AARSVGGW
+300 AAQAVGGW
-308 ENAIKLLVATWVM
+308 ENAIKIIIGASVGGKLLFFLANLSKSLLGLARITLPGWLVAAAGLSAADKVDDLNQKAKESGVDVGTYLVGKM
-321 GITKA
+321 KEKQKENAEAFDKHFDYSPSGI
-326 FTGLFALTPP
+326 
-336 AWFVA
+336 
-341 ASAVGVG
+341 
-348 AYQNISNAATKADHT
+348 
-363 DSLWESIKQRWSA
+363 E
-376 GGWYNNQQNIQA
+376 
-388 LSPEQRKKD
+388 LSPQQRATQEMLD
-397 QDERSFWESTKN
+397 
-409 LLSQAV
+409 AV
-415 NALISPAG
+415 KF
-423 AASMQPNIVG
+423 QP
-433 GYQPNVPLNALPEQR
+433 LPEQR

-476 GAATMQPDTSGY
+476 GAATMQPYTSGY

-496 QAARLGAKGKAFLQ
+496 KAARLGAKGKAFLQ

-542 FAVSPKGAK
+542 FAESKAGAK
-551 GPFQFMDGT
+551 GLFQFMPGT
-560 ARDMGLKGMDVYDPH
+560 AKDMGLKGRDVFDPH
-575 KSADAAARYLRYLL
+575 KSADAAGRYLRFLL

-598 TLASY
+598 ALASY

-608 NVQKKGMD
+608 NVKKKGMD

-683 LMAGYSGQ
+683 LLAGYSGQ

>member
-23 GQKDVSDD
+23 GQKDVSED
-31 LKKQREDAKKTA
+31 LKKQREDAKNTA

-308 ENAIKLLVATWVM
+308 ENAIKLLIGLKVATWVM

-388 LSPEQRKKD
+388 VSPEQRKKD

-433 GYQPNVPLNALPEQR
+433 
-448 RQQQD
+448 
-453 ERDYWES
+453 
-460 TKNLLSKIA
+460 
-469 DALISPA
+469 
-476 GAATMQPDTSGY
+476 GY

-560 ARDMGLKGMDVYDPH
+560 ARDLGLKGMDVYDPH

>member
-78 SLVKNTTSSLMDLSI
+78 SLVKSTTSGLMDLSI
-93 QSKALGM
+93 QSKALGLS
-100 TARELDGFGKAAESA
+100 ARELDGWSKSAEAA
-115 GSSFERITAALQ
+115 GSSAEKISASLQ
-127 GFQAAKQGSL
+127 GFQGAIQGARVGDYSSSI
-137 FGDTSSP
+137 FG
-144 IFSGMRMLTALTGD
+144 GLAQLNALTGQN
-158 TFDVYSKDA
+158 FDVWGQDA
-167 KSLAR
+167 SSLAKT
-172 SYLESLRKVKD
+172 SLDALRKISD
-183 PNIRRQIGAMGG
+183 PNLRRQVGLSLG
-195 FDDATIQRNQEGRF
+195 FDDATLQRNQEGKF

-217 KSSGITDASVKGAK
+217 KSSGITDASTKGAK
-231 EFTEAWVVLNQNLET
+231 EFTAAWAELNQSLET

-252 TFLIPYVREF
+252 TFLIPYVRDF
-262 NGVLLQLSNWM
+262 NVVLRDLSNWM
-273 KSHPDEMRQKVES
+273 KSHPEEMKQKVDA

-295 KVADN
+295 KMADK
-300 AARSVGGW
+300 AAQAVGGW
-308 ENAIKLLVATWVM
+308 ENAIKIIIGASVGGKLLFFLTNLSKSLLGLARITLPGWLVAAAGLSAADKVDDLNQKAKESGVDVGTYLVGKM
-321 GITKA
+321 KEKQKENAEAFDKHFDYSPSGI
-326 FTGLFALTPP
+326 
-336 AWFVA
+336 
-341 ASAVGVG
+341 
-348 AYQNISNAATKADHT
+348 
-363 DSLWESIKQRWSA
+363 E
-376 GGWYNNQQNIQA
+376 
-388 LSPEQRKKD
+388 LSPQQRATQEMLD
-397 QDERSFWESTKN
+397 
-409 LLSQAV
+409 AV
-415 NALISPAG
+415 KF
-423 AASMQPNIVG
+423 QP
-433 GYQPNVPLNALPEQR
+433 LPEQR

-496 QAARLGAKGKAFLQ
+496 KAARLGAKGKAFLQ

-521 KYGLPAGLLSSVAA
+521 KYGLPAGMLSSVAA

-542 FAVSPKGAK
+542 FAESKAGAK
-551 GPFQFMDGT
+551 GLFQFMPGT
-560 ARDMGLKGMDVYDPH
+560 AKDMGLKGRDVFDPH
-575 KSADAAARYLRYLL
+575 KSADAAGRYLRFLL

-641 DRAMPGQAG
+641 DRAMPGQSGAT
-650 GVYNFYGTKITTQ
+650 YQFYGTKITTQ

-683 LMAGYSGQ
+683 LLAGYSGQ

>member
-11 VTLGLDTSDFRK
+11 VTLGLDTSQFRK
-23 GQKDVSDD
+23 GQQEVSDD
-31 LKKQREDAKKTA
+31 LKKQREDAKNTA

-73 AGGLM
+73 AGGLI
-78 SLVKNTTSSLMDLSI
+78 SFVKSTTSGLMDLSI
-93 QSKALGM
+93 QSKALGLS
-100 TARELDGFGKAAESA
+100 ARELDGWSKSAEAA
-115 GSSFERITAALQ
+115 GSSAEKISASLQ
-127 GFQAAKQGSL
+127 GFQGAIQGARVGDYSSSI
-137 FGDTSSP
+137 FG
-144 IFSGMRMLTALTGD
+144 GLAQLNALTGQN
-158 TFDVYSKDA
+158 FDVWGQDA
-167 KSLAR
+167 SSLAKT
-172 SYLESLRKVKD
+172 SLDALRKISD
-183 PNIRRQIGAMGG
+183 PNLRRQVGLSLG
-195 FDDATIQRNQEGRF
+195 FDDATLQRNQEGKF

-217 KSSGITDASVKGAK
+217 KSSGITDASTKGAK
-231 EFTEAWVVLNQNLET
+231 EFTAAWAELGQNLDTVKNQIYVGLIPTIRDLNGLLIEWSSGNAKSSSFFKELKRDINDITGIDLGSWTLSGDLRNLKDNFSMLGKVLNHLGNALNELNNGNFS
-246 TKNQFY
+246 KAAD
-252 TFLIPYVREF
+252 EF
-262 NGVLLQLSNWM
+262 KKAWYGTEDGKPTGNDALPGV
-273 KSHPDEMRQKVES
+273 
-286 FFGAIESGA
+286 
-295 KVADN
+295 
-300 AARSVGGW
+300 
-308 ENAIKLLVATWVM
+308 
-321 GITKA
+321 TKA
-326 FTGLFALTPP
+326 A
-336 AWFVA
+336 
-341 ASAVGVG
+341 
-348 AYQNISNAATKADHT
+348 
-363 DSLWESIKQRWSA
+363 E
-376 GGWYNNQQNIQA
+376 QA
-388 LSPEQRKKD
+388 LKKNGGTLDFKPD
-397 QDERSFWESTKN
+397 QDSAY
-409 LLSQAV
+409 LSPQQQATQKMLDAV
-415 NALISPAG
+415 KF
-423 AASMQPNIVG
+423 QP
-433 GYQPNVPLNALPEQR
+433 LPEQR

-521 KYGLPAGLLSSVAA
+521 KYGLPAGLLSSLSAA
-535 TESGGDP
+535 ESGGDP
-542 FAVSPKGAK
+542 YAVSPKGAK

-560 ARDMGLKGMDVYDPH
+560 ARDLGLKGMDVYDPH

-598 TLASY
+598 ALASY

-683 LMAGYSGQ
+683 LLAGYSGQ

>member
-11 VTLGLDTSDFRK
+11 ITLGLDTSDFRK

-31 LKKQREDAKKTA
+31 LNKQREDAKKTA

-73 AGGLM
+73 AGGLI
-78 SLVKNTTSSLMDLSI
+78 SFVKSTTSGLTDLSI
-93 QSKALGM
+93 QSKALGLS
-100 TARELDGFGKAAESA
+100 ARELDGWSKSAEAA
-115 GSSFERITAALQ
+115 GSSAEKISASLQ
-127 GFQAAKQGSL
+127 GFQGAIQGARVGDYSSSI
-137 FGDTSSP
+137 FG
-144 IFSGMRMLTALTGD
+144 GLAQLNALTGQN
-158 TFDVYSKDA
+158 FDVWGQDA
-167 KSLAR
+167 SSLAKT
-172 SYLESLRKVKD
+172 SLDALRKISD
-183 PNIRRQIGAMGG
+183 PNHRRQVGLSLG
-195 FDDATIQRNQEGRF
+195 FDDATLQRNQEGKF

-217 KSSGITDASVKGAK
+217 KSSGITDASTKGAK
-231 EFTEAWVVLNQNLET
+231 EFTAAWAELGQNLDTVKNQIYVGLIPTVRDLNGLLIEWSSGNAKSSSFFKELKRDINDITGIDLGSWTLSGDLRNLKDNFSMLGKVLNHLGNALNELNNGNFS
-246 TKNQFY
+246 KAAD
-252 TFLIPYVREF
+252 EF
-262 NGVLLQLSNWM
+262 KKAWYGTEDGKPTGNDALPGV
-273 KSHPDEMRQKVES
+273 
-286 FFGAIESGA
+286 
-295 KVADN
+295 
-300 AARSVGGW
+300 
-308 ENAIKLLVATWVM
+308 
-321 GITKA
+321 TKA
-326 FTGLFALTPP
+326 A
-336 AWFVA
+336 
-341 ASAVGVG
+341 
-348 AYQNISNAATKADHT
+348 
-363 DSLWESIKQRWSA
+363 E
-376 GGWYNNQQNIQA
+376 QA
-388 LSPEQRKKD
+388 LKKNGGTLDFKPD
-397 QDERSFWESTKN
+397 QDSAY
-409 LLSQAV
+409 LSPQQQATQKMLDAV
-415 NALISPAG
+415 KF
-423 AASMQPNIVG
+423 QP
-433 GYQPNVPLNALPEQR
+433 LPEQR

-488 QPNVPLNA
+488 QPNIPLNA

-521 KYGLPAGLLSSVAA
+521 KYGLPSGLLSSVAG

-560 ARDMGLKGMDVYDPH
+560 ARDLGLKGMDVYDPH

-598 TLASY
+598 ALASY

-641 DRAMPGQAG
+641 DRAMPGQSGAT
-650 GVYNFYGTKITTQ
+650 YQFYGTKITTQ

-683 LMAGYSGQ
+683 LLAGYSGQ

>member
-11 VTLGLDTSDFRK
+11 VTLGLDTSQFRK
-23 GQKDVSDD
+23 GQQEVSDD
-31 LKKQREDAKKTA
+31 LKKQREDAKNTA

-73 AGGLM
+73 AGGLI
-78 SLVKNTTSSLMDLSI
+78 SFVKSTTSGLMDLSI
-93 QSKALGM
+93 QSKVLGLS
-100 TARELDGFGKAAESA
+100 ARELDGWSKSAEAA
-115 GSSFERITAALQ
+115 GSSAEKISASLQ
-127 GFQAAKQGSL
+127 GFQGAIQGARVGDYSSSI
-137 FGDTSSP
+137 FG
-144 IFSGMRMLTALTGD
+144 GLAQLNALTGQN
-158 TFDVYSKDA
+158 FDVWGQDA
-167 KSLAR
+167 SSLAKT
-172 SYLESLRKVKD
+172 SLDALRKISD
-183 PNIRRQIGAMGG
+183 PNLRRQVGLSLG
-195 FDDATIQRNQEGRF
+195 FDDATLQRNQEGKF

-217 KSSGITDASVKGAK
+217 KSSGITDASTKGAK
-231 EFTEAWVVLNQNLET
+231 EVTAAWAELGQNLDTVKNQIYVGLIPTIRDLNDLLIEWSSGDAKSSSFFKELKRDINDITGIDLGSWTLSGDLRNLKDNFSMLGKVLNHLGNALNELNNGNFS
-246 TKNQFY
+246 KAAD
-252 TFLIPYVREF
+252 EF
-262 NGVLLQLSNWM
+262 KKAWYGTEDGKPTGNDALPGV
-273 KSHPDEMRQKVES
+273 
-286 FFGAIESGA
+286 
-295 KVADN
+295 
-300 AARSVGGW
+300 
-308 ENAIKLLVATWVM
+308 
-321 GITKA
+321 TKA
-326 FTGLFALTPP
+326 A
-336 AWFVA
+336 
-341 ASAVGVG
+341 
-348 AYQNISNAATKADHT
+348 
-363 DSLWESIKQRWSA
+363 E
-376 GGWYNNQQNIQA
+376 QA
-388 LSPEQRKKD
+388 LKKNGGTLDFKPD
-397 QDERSFWESTKN
+397 QDSAY
-409 LLSQAV
+409 LSPQQQATQKMLDAV
-415 NALISPAG
+415 KF
-423 AASMQPNIVG
+423 QP
-433 GYQPNVPLNALPEQR
+433 LPEQR

-496 QAARLGAKGKAFLQ
+496 QAARLGAKGRAFLQ

-521 KYGLPAGLLSSVAA
+521 KYGLPAGLLSSVAG

-560 ARDMGLKGMDVYDPH
+560 ARDLGLKGMDVYDPH

-598 TLASY
+598 ALASY

-641 DRAMPGQAG
+641 DRAMPVQSGATYQ
-650 GVYNFYGTKITTQ
+650 FYGTKITTQ

-683 LMAGYSGQ
+683 LLAGYSGQ

>member
-11 VTLGLDTSDFRK
+11 VTLGLDTSQFRK
-23 GQKDVSDD
+23 GQQEVSDD
-31 LKKQREDAKKTA
+31 LKKQREDAKNTA

-73 AGGLM
+73 AGGLI
-78 SLVKNTTSSLMDLSI
+78 SFVKSTTSGLMDLSI
-93 QSKALGM
+93 QSKALGLS
-100 TARELDGFGKAAESA
+100 ARELDGWSKSAEAA
-115 GSSFERITAALQ
+115 GSSAERISASLQ

-217 KSSGITDASVKGAK
+217 KSSGITDASTKGAK
-231 EFTEAWVVLNQNLET
+231 EFTAAWAELGQNLDTVKNQIYEGLIPTIRDLNGLLKEWSSGNVKSSSFFKELKRDINDITGIDLGSWTLSSDLRNLKDNFSMLGKVLNHLGNALNEL
-246 TKNQFY
+246 N
-252 TFLIPYVREF
+252 
-262 NGVLLQLSNWM
+262 NGN
-273 KSHPDEMRQKVES
+273 
-286 FFGAIESGA
+286 F
-295 KVADN
+295 
-300 AARSVGGW
+300 
-308 ENAIKLLVATWVM
+308 
-321 GITKA
+321 TKA
-326 FTGLFALTPP
+326 ADEFKKAWYGTEDGKPTGNDALPGVTSNSQSIYENSTYKKYNDLLNKYLPEWLGGTP
-336 AWFVA
+336 
-341 ASAVGVG
+341 S
-348 AYQNISNAATKADHT
+348 D
-363 DSLWESIKQRWSA
+363 
-376 GGWYNNQQNIQA
+376 
-388 LSPEQRKKD
+388 RKKD
-397 QDERSFWESTKN
+397 QDEKSYWDTTK
-409 LLSQAV
+409 
-415 NALISPAG
+415 
-423 AASMQPNIVG
+423 
-433 GYQPNVPLNALPEQR
+433 
-448 RQQQD
+448 
-453 ERDYWES
+453 
-460 TKNLLSKIA
+460 TLLSKIA
-469 DALISPA
+469 DAIVTPA
-476 GAATMQPDTSGY
+476 GASSLEPSIGGY

-510 AMAGEFGALEG
+510 AMAGEFGSLEG

-542 FAVSPKGAK
+542 FAESKAGAK
-551 GPFQFMDGT
+551 GLFQFMPGT
-560 ARDMGLKGMDVYDPH
+560 AKDMGLKGRDVFDPH

-589 DATGGDLEK
+589 EATGGDLEK

-673 IKKHGDNRVM
+673 IKKHGDNRIM

>member
-11 VTLGLDTSDFRK
+11 ITLGLDTSDFRK

-78 SLVKNTTSSLMDLSI
+78 SFVKSTTSGLMELSI
-93 QSKALGM
+93 QAKSLGM
-100 TARELDGFGKAAESA
+100 TAKELDGVGKAAEAA
-115 GSSFERITAALQ
+115 GSSVEKISAALQ
-127 GFQAAKQGSL
+127 GFQNAKQLAKVGVYDTPVQEAAIRLNSL
-137 FGDTSSP
+137 THDSFNIRDDSAQT
-144 IFSGMRMLTALTGD
+144 
-158 TFDVYSKDA
+158 TFRKI
-167 KSLAR
+167 
-172 SYLESLRKVKD
+172 LESARKVTD
-183 PNIRRQIGAMGG
+183 PDIRRQILQLVGI
-195 FDDATIQRNQEGRF
+195 DDAINQRNQEGKF
-209 LPDVDRLT
+209 LTDVDRLT
-217 KSSGITDASVKGAK
+217 KNSGITDASTKGAK
-231 EFTEAWVVLNQNLET
+231 EFTAAWAELGQNLDTVKNQIYVGLIPTIRDLNGLLIEWSSGNAKSSSFFKELKRDINDITGIDLGSWTLSGDLRNLKDNFSMLGKVLNHLGNALNELNNGNFS
-246 TKNQFY
+246 KAAD
-252 TFLIPYVREF
+252 EF
-262 NGVLLQLSNWM
+262 KKAWYGTEDGKPTGNDALPGV
-273 KSHPDEMRQKVES
+273 
-286 FFGAIESGA
+286 
-295 KVADN
+295 
-300 AARSVGGW
+300 
-308 ENAIKLLVATWVM
+308 
-321 GITKA
+321 TKA
-326 FTGLFALTPP
+326 A
-336 AWFVA
+336 
-341 ASAVGVG
+341 
-348 AYQNISNAATKADHT
+348 
-363 DSLWESIKQRWSA
+363 E
-376 GGWYNNQQNIQA
+376 QA
-388 LSPEQRKKD
+388 LKKNGGTLDFKPD
-397 QDERSFWESTKN
+397 QDSAY
-409 LLSQAV
+409 LSPQQQATQKMLDAV
-415 NALISPAG
+415 KF
-423 AASMQPNIVG
+423 QP
-433 GYQPNVPLNALPEQR
+433 LPEQR

-521 KYGLPAGLLSSVAA
+521 KYGLPAGLLSSLSAA
-535 TESGGDP
+535 ESGGDP
-542 FAVSPKGAK
+542 YAVSPKGAK

-560 ARDMGLKGMDVYDPH
+560 ARDLGLKGMDVYDPH

-641 DRAMPGQAG
+641 DRAMPGKSGATYQ
-650 GVYNFYGTKITTQ
+650 FYGTKITTQ

-683 LMAGYSGQ
+683 LLAGYSGQ

>member
-11 VTLGLDTSDFRK
+11 ITLGLDTSDFRK

-78 SLVKNTTSSLMDLSI
+78 SLVKNTTSGLMELSV
-93 QSKALGM
+93 QAKALGM
-100 TARELDGFGKAAESA
+100 TAKELDGVGKAAEAA
-115 GSSFERITAALQ
+115 GSSVEKINAALQ
-127 GFQAAKQGSL
+127 GFQSAKEQ
-137 FGDTSSP
+137 
-144 IFSGMRMLTALTGD
+144 
-158 TFDVYSKDA
+158 A
-167 KSLAR
+167 KSGVYNTPVTEAAIRLNSLTHDSFNVR
-172 SYLESLRKVKD
+172 DDSVQTTFRKILESARKVTD
-183 PNIRRQIGAMGG
+183 PDIRRQILQSVGI
-195 FDDATIQRNQEGRF
+195 DDAVNQRNQEGQF

-217 KSSGITDASVKGAK
+217 KSSGITDASTKGAK
-231 EFTEAWVVLNQNLET
+231 EFTAAWAELNQSLET

-252 TFLIPYVREF
+252 TFLIPYVRDF
-262 NGVLLQLSNWM
+262 NVVLRDLSNWM
-273 KSHPDEMRQKVES
+273 KSHPEEMKQKVDA

-295 KVADN
+295 KMADK
-300 AARSVGGW
+300 AAQAVGGW
-308 ENAIKLLVATWVM
+308 ENAIKIIIGASVGGKLLFFLTNLSKSLLGLARITLPGWLVAAAGLSAADKVDDLNQKAKESGVDVGTYLVGKM
-321 GITKA
+321 KEKQKENAEAFDKHFDYSPSGI
-326 FTGLFALTPP
+326 
-336 AWFVA
+336 
-341 ASAVGVG
+341 
-348 AYQNISNAATKADHT
+348 
-363 DSLWESIKQRWSA
+363 E
-376 GGWYNNQQNIQA
+376 
-388 LSPEQRKKD
+388 LSPQQRATQQMLD
-397 QDERSFWESTKN
+397 
-409 LLSQAV
+409 AV
-415 NALISPAG
+415 KF
-423 AASMQPNIVG
+423 QP
-433 GYQPNVPLNALPEQR
+433 LPEQR

-488 QPNVPLNA
+488 QPNAPLNA
-496 QAARLGAKGKAFLQ
+496 KAARLGAKGKAFLQ

-560 ARDMGLKGMDVYDPH
+560 ARDLGLKGMDVYDPH

-641 DRAMPGQAG
+641 DRVMLMAG

-683 LMAGYSGQ
+683 LLAGYSGQ

>member
-11 VTLGLDTSDFRK
+11 ITLGLDASQFRK

-31 LKKQREDAKKTA
+31 LKKQREDAKNTA

-78 SLVKNTTSSLMDLSI
+78 SFVKSTTSGLMELSV
-93 QSKALGM
+93 QAKALGM
-100 TARELDGFGKAAESA
+100 TAKELDGVGKAAEAA
-115 GSSFERITAALQ
+115 GSSVEKINAALQ
-127 GFQAAKQGSL
+127 GFQSAKEQ
-137 FGDTSSP
+137 
-144 IFSGMRMLTALTGD
+144 
-158 TFDVYSKDA
+158 A
-167 KSLAR
+167 KSGVYNTPVTEAAIRLNSLTHDSFNVR
-172 SYLESLRKVKD
+172 DDSVQTTFRKILESARKVTD
-183 PNIRRQIGAMGG
+183 PDIRRQILQSVGI
-195 FDDATIQRNQEGRF
+195 DDAVNQRNQEGQF

-217 KSSGITDASVKGAK
+217 KSSGITDASTKGAK
-231 EFTEAWVVLNQNLET
+231 EFTAAWAELGQNFDT
-246 TKNQFY
+246 IKNQIY
-252 TFLIPYVREF
+252 EGLIPTIRDL
-262 NGVLLQLSNWM
+262 NSLLKEWSSGNV
-273 KSHPDEMRQKVES
+273 KSSS
-286 FFGAIESGA
+286 FFKELKSDLKDITGIDLGDWKLS
-295 KVADN
+295 ADLKNLKDNFSMLGRTISYLVN
-300 AARSVGGW
+300 ALNEVNNGNFSKAADEFKKAWYGTEDGKPTGNDALPGVTSNSQSIYENTTYKKYNDLLNKYLPEWLGG
-308 ENAIKLLVATWVM
+308 
-321 GITKA
+321 
-326 FTGLFALTPP
+326 TP
-336 AWFVA
+336 
-341 ASAVGVG
+341 S
-348 AYQNISNAATKADHT
+348 D
-363 DSLWESIKQRWSA
+363 
-376 GGWYNNQQNIQA
+376 
-388 LSPEQRKKD
+388 RKKD
-397 QDERSFWESTKN
+397 QDEKSYWDTTK
-409 LLSQAV
+409 
-415 NALISPAG
+415 
-423 AASMQPNIVG
+423 
-433 GYQPNVPLNALPEQR
+433 
-448 RQQQD
+448 
-453 ERDYWES
+453 
-460 TKNLLSKIA
+460 TLLSKIA
-469 DALISPA
+469 DAIVTPA
-476 GAATMQPDTSGY
+476 GASSLEPSIGGY

-496 QAARLGAKGKAFLQ
+496 QAARPGAKGRAFLQ

-521 KYGLPAGLLSSVAA
+521 KYGLPAGMLSSVAA

-560 ARDMGLKGMDVYDPH
+560 ARDLGLKGMDVYDPH

-641 DRAMPGQAG
+641 DRAMPGKSGATYQ
-650 GVYNFYGTKITTQ
+650 FYGTKITTQ

-673 IKKHGDNRVM
+673 IKKHADNRVM
-683 LMAGYSGQ
+683 LLAGYSGQ

>member
-11 VTLGLDTSDFRK
+11 VTLGLDTSQFRK
-23 GQKDVSDD
+23 GQQEVSDD
-31 LKKQREDAKKTA
+31 LKKQREDAKNTA

-78 SLVKNTTSSLMDLSI
+78 SFVKSTTSGLMELSI
-93 QSKALGM
+93 QAKSLGM
-100 TARELDGFGKAAESA
+100 TAKELDGVGKAAEAA
-115 GSSFERITAALQ
+115 GSSVEKISAALQ
-127 GFQAAKQGSL
+127 GFQNAKQLAKVGVYDTPVQEAAIRLNSL
-137 FGDTSSP
+137 THDSFNIRDDSAQT
-144 IFSGMRMLTALTGD
+144 
-158 TFDVYSKDA
+158 TFRKI
-167 KSLAR
+167 
-172 SYLESLRKVKD
+172 LESARKVTD
-183 PNIRRQIGAMGG
+183 PDIRRQILQLVGI
-195 FDDATIQRNQEGRF
+195 DDAINQRNQEGKF

-217 KSSGITDASVKGAK
+217 KSSGITDASTKGAK
-231 EFTEAWVVLNQNLET
+231 EFTAAWAELGQNLDTVKNQIYVGLIPTIRDLNGLLIEWSSGNAKSSSFFKELKRDINDITGIDLGSWTLSGDLRNLKDNFSMLGKVLNHLGNALNELNNGNFS
-246 TKNQFY
+246 KAAD
-252 TFLIPYVREF
+252 EF
-262 NGVLLQLSNWM
+262 KKAWYGTEDGKPTGNDALPGVTSNSQSIYENSTYKKYNDLLNKYLPEWLG
-273 KSHPDEMRQKVES
+273 
-286 FFGAIESGA
+286 GAPS
-295 KVADN
+295 D
-300 AARSVGGW
+300 
-308 ENAIKLLVATWVM
+308 
-321 GITKA
+321 
-326 FTGLFALTPP
+326 
-336 AWFVA
+336 
-341 ASAVGVG
+341 
-348 AYQNISNAATKADHT
+348 
-363 DSLWESIKQRWSA
+363 
-376 GGWYNNQQNIQA
+376 
-388 LSPEQRKKD
+388 RKKD
-397 QDERSFWESTKN
+397 QDEKSYWDTTK
-409 LLSQAV
+409 
-415 NALISPAG
+415 
-423 AASMQPNIVG
+423 
-433 GYQPNVPLNALPEQR
+433 
-448 RQQQD
+448 
-453 ERDYWES
+453 
-460 TKNLLSKIA
+460 TLLSKIA
-469 DALISPA
+469 DAIVTPA
-476 GAATMQPDTSGY
+476 GASSLEPSIGGY

-521 KYGLPAGLLSSVAA
+521 KYGLPSGLLSSVAA

-542 FAVSPKGAK
+542 YAVSPKGAK

-560 ARDMGLKGMDVYDPH
+560 ARDLGLKGMDVYDPH

-663 AQNVEQLTSD
+663 AQNVQQLTSD